1 MSYEKHHDKLKR
13 RLWLLGAAIF
23 FSLLNT
29 LLWVAPTMAGTP
41 PTPVP
46 AMGDVGQGLY
56 AVAAGVGGVYMLL
69 RARSGK

>member
-1 MSYEKHHDKLKR
+1 MSHEKNRKTLR
-13 RLWLLGAAIF
+13 RRFLLLAAAIF

-29 LLWVAPTMAGTP
+29 LLWVAPTMAGVA
-41 PTPVP
+41 PVP
-46 AMGDVGQGLY
+46 VPVMGDVGQGLY